1 MFNEPLML
9 SPVLTHLFSIV
20 IVAIIFLAELFLHV
34 HTVSDDIS
42 KNKNFLG
49 ISSMY
54 LVNFSVCVLFLD
66 FIILIGNIISNSE
79 ISAPSYL
86 CGYLCITCSIYNMS
100 IFLIK
105 KYIFNNMKKE
115 AGITLLLF
123 LFEIITII
131 LASIIYSSNI
141 LPTINIFNSNSYYLT
156 MFVRGFTF
164 SMNDWLSTLFVLL
177 MIFPYIVLF
186 LLWYKSV
193 TKKYDAKDL
202 DYFTKNTNKPII
214 LFSIYVLLFFILQ
227 ITDISNNVLLGIYFI
242 FIVFIKIQF
251 YKSLIT
257 FLKEKDNERELKIQE
272 AKGKVYTRG
281 FKNVYFNVSD

>member
-1 MFNEPLML
+1 MFNEPFMF
-9 SPVLTHLFSIV
+9 SPVLTHVFSIA
-20 IVAIIFLAELFLHV
+20 IVSIIFLAELFLHV
-34 HTVSDDIS
+34 HTVTDDIF

-54 LVNFSVCVLFLD
+54 LVNFSVCVVFLD
-66 FIILIGNIISNSE
+66 FIILIGNIIPSNE

-105 KYIFNNMKKE
+105 KHIFNNMKKE

-131 LASIIYSSNI
+131 LASIVYSSNI
-141 LPTINIFNSNSYYLT
+141 LPDINIFNSNAYYLT

-164 SMNDWLSTLFVLL
+164 SMNEWLSALFIFL
-177 MIFPYIVLF
+177 MVFPYGVLF

-202 DYFTKNTNKPII
+202 DYFTKNTNRPII
-214 LFSIYVLLFFILQ
+214 LFSIYVLLYFLLQ
-227 ITDISNNVLLGIYFI
+227 ITDISNNVVLGLYFI
-242 FIVFIKIQF
+242 FMVFVKIKFYNCLIV
-251 YKSLIT
+251 
-257 FLKEKDNERELKIQE
+257 FLKEKDNERELKIQA

-281 FKNVYFNVSD
+281 FKNVYFTVSD

>member
-1 MFNEPLML
+1 MFNEPFMF
-9 SPVLTHLFSIV
+9 SPVLTHVFSIATV
-20 IVAIIFLAELFLHV
+20 TIVFLAELFLHV
-34 HTVSDDIS
+34 HTVTDDIF

-54 LVNFSVCVLFLD
+54 LVNFSVCVVFLD
-66 FIILIGNIISNSE
+66 FIILIGNIIPSNE

-105 KYIFNNMKKE
+105 KHIFNSMKKE

-123 LFEIITII
+123 LFEVITII
-131 LASIIYSSNI
+131 LASIVYSSNI
-141 LPTINIFNSNSYYLT
+141 LPAINIFNSNSYYLT

-164 SMNDWLSTLFVLL
+164 SMNEWLSALFIFL
-177 MIFPYIVLF
+177 MVFPYIVLF

-214 LFSIYVLLFFILQ
+214 LFSIYVLLYFLLQ
-227 ITDISNNVLLGIYFI
+227 ITDISNNVVLGLYFI
-242 FIVFIKIQF
+242 FMVFVKIKF
-251 YKSLIT
+251 YNCLII
-257 FLKEKDNERELKIQE
+257 FLKEKDNEREIKIQE

>member
-1 MFNEPLML
+1 MFNEPFIF
-9 SPVLTHLFSIV
+9 SPILARISSVLV
-20 IVAIIFLAELFLHV
+20 VAIIFLIELFLHI
-34 HTVSDDIS
+34 HTVTDDIS

-66 FIILIGNIISNSE
+66 FIILIGSIISDGT

-86 CGYLCITCSIYNMS
+86 CGYLCVTCSIYNMS

-105 KYIFNNMKKE
+105 KYIFNSMKKE

-123 LFEIITII
+123 TFEVITIL
-131 LASIIYSSNI
+131 LASIVYSSNI

-156 MFVRGFTF
+156 MFIRGFTL
-164 SMNDWLSTLFVLL
+164 SMNDGMSALFTVLML
-177 MIFPYIVLF
+177 FPYAVLF

-214 LFSIYVLLFFILQ
+214 LFTIYVMLYFILQ
-227 ITDISNNVLLGIYFI
+227 ITDISNNILLGIYFLY
-242 FIVFIKIQF
+242 IVFIKIKF
-251 YKSLIT
+251 YKSLIV

>member
-1 MFNEPLML
+1 MFNEPFMF
-9 SPVLTHLFSIV
+9 SPVLTHLFSIA
-20 IVAIIFLAELFLHV
+20 IVSIIFLAELFLHV
-34 HTVSDDIS
+34 HTVTDDIF

-54 LVNFSVCVLFLD
+54 LVNFSVCVVFLD
-66 FIILIGNIISNSE
+66 FIILIGNIIPSNE

-105 KYIFNNMKKE
+105 KHIFNNMKKE

-131 LASIIYSSNI
+131 LASIVYSSNI
-141 LPTINIFNSNSYYLT
+141 LPDINIFNSNAYYLT

-164 SMNDWLSTLFVLL
+164 SMNEWLSALFIFL
-177 MIFPYIVLF
+177 MVFPYGVLF

-202 DYFTKNTNKPII
+202 DYFTKNTNRPII
-214 LFSIYVLLFFILQ
+214 LFSIYVLLYFLLQ
-227 ITDISNNVLLGIYFI
+227 ITDISNNVILGLYFI
-242 FIVFIKIQF
+242 FMVFVKIKFYNCLIV
-251 YKSLIT
+251 

>member
-1 MFNEPLML
+1 
-9 SPVLTHLFSIV
+9 
-20 IVAIIFLAELFLHV
+20 
-34 HTVSDDIS
+34 
-42 KNKNFLG
+42 
-49 ISSMY
+49 
-54 LVNFSVCVLFLD
+54 
-66 FIILIGNIISNSE
+66 
-79 ISAPSYL
+79 
-86 CGYLCITCSIYNMS
+86 
-100 IFLIK
+100 
-105 KYIFNNMKKE
+105 
-115 AGITLLLF
+115 
-123 LFEIITII
+123 
-131 LASIIYSSNI
+131 
-141 LPTINIFNSNSYYLT
+141 

-164 SMNDWLSTLFVLL
+164 SMNDWLSALFVLL
-177 MIFPYIVLF
+177 MIFPYMVLF

-242 FIVFIKIQF
+242 FIVFIKILF

>member
-1 MFNEPLML
+1 MFNEPFMF
-9 SPVLTHLFSIV
+9 SPVLTHGFSIA
-20 IVAIIFLAELFLHV
+20 IVSIIFLAELFLHV
-34 HTVSDDIS
+34 HTVTDDIF

-54 LVNFSVCVLFLD
+54 LVNFSVCVVFLD
-66 FIILIGNIISNSE
+66 FIILIGNIIPSNE

-86 CGYLCITCSIYNMS
+86 CGYLCVTCSIYNMS

-105 KYIFNNMKKE
+105 KHIFNNMKKE

-123 LFEIITII
+123 LFEIVTII
-131 LASIIYSSNI
+131 LASIVYSSNI
-141 LPTINIFNSNSYYLT
+141 LPDINIFNSNAYYLT

-164 SMNDWLSTLFVLL
+164 SMNEWLSALFIFL
-177 MIFPYIVLF
+177 MVFPYGVLF

-202 DYFTKNTNKPII
+202 DYFTKNTNRPII
-214 LFSIYVLLFFILQ
+214 LFSIYVLLYFLLQ
-227 ITDISNNVLLGIYFI
+227 ITDISNNVVLGLYFI
-242 FIVFIKIQF
+242 FMVFVKIKFYNCLIV
-251 YKSLIT
+251 